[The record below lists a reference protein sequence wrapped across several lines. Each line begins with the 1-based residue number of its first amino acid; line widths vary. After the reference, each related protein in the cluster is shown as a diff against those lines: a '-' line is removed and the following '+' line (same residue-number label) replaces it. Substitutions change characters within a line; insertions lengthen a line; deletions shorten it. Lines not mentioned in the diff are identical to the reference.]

1 VKTWQKVLLIV
12 FLLALAVGGGAYV
25 VPAIIDLV
33 GRGRRLNDTS
43 GNLVDLSIQVDPDEL
58 ASAAGDVMGR
68 PVSLD
73 ALALA
78 RMARSEEGSAPREVK
93 ALLCHVAMN
102 DAAAH
107 GWSVLHTITVS
118 SNPSR
123 SGLFGNQ
130 TSRRYSSVSDPYEED
145 LLVAE
150 GVISARAS
158 GGGDADPTGG
168 AVKFFNRGKLLKSD
182 PPADWYAEGLQSYN
196 VAPAPDRL
204 LFFARN
210 A

>member
-1 VKTWQKVLLIV
+1 VTTWQKVALIL
-12 FLLALAVGGGAYV
+12 FLLAVAVGGGAYV
-25 VPAIIDLV
+25 VPAIVDLV

-43 GNLVDLSIQVDPDEL
+43 GNLVDLTIQVAPDDL
-58 ASAAGDVMGR
+58 AAAAGDVMGR
-68 PVSLD
+68 AVSVD

-78 RMARSEEGSAPREVK
+78 RMARSEEGSAPRETK
-93 ALLCHVAMN
+93 ALLCHVACN

-107 GWSVLHTITVS
+107 GWSILHAITVS
-118 SNPSR
+118 SVPAR

-150 GVISARAS
+150 GVIAARAS

-168 AVKFFNRGKLLKSD
+168 AVKFYNRGKLLKSD
-182 PPADWYAEGLQSYN
+182 PPPSWYDEGLTSYN
-196 VAPAPDRL
+196 VPPAPDRL
-204 LFFARN
+204 LFFAR
-210 A
+210 AA